1 MKKIVAM
8 ILSVAIVF
16 SIVGCNRKKGAD
28 PTGTTDVQG
37 PSDTY
42 EKVDLK
48 DCDGFW
54 YDEQGILFDIDTE
67 NMTLTT
73 FEGYVFDILDVTDEG
88 ISVRKQTSDEAY
100 YNSSCCLP
108 CFTTMTFPIF
118 QTSKGELIYF
128 DNVCYHEGTDKASN
142 ISAEIESKLRNTD
155 FNAYSTGGEKVEID
169 FPADG
174 KGKIQTSNGEVRWD
188 YENGQLS
195 IEGHN
200 GMPMRVFED
209 GTMAFYERGRLSK
222 LFNSSAGYD
231 YLGSEK
237 GSYIYYN
244 AQEDEYYLFEIDEKG
259 NAAMFSTDGEE
270 LEKYKV
276 AYDNEYDF
284 FLLGDTGLKYRR
296 QTGGDMW
303 MFSGY
308 EVIGTMYDRSTFNGM
323 IEEYRFRILD
333 GECKT
338 LFTNTYDMTFGNQ
351 DILITADLSTSE
363 WLPDCLVLE
372 EVTPKE
378 YVTNAVAPSN
388 ETMVTDLVKITCYS
402 SFNGATLDL
411 DVKGDDTDPG
421 SLAVRALA
429 ENFSS
434 ADLRNGDWKIV
445 DTDEGYHVTT
455 NVIYKSSYYYVINIE
470 DLLLAN
476 SISDITAMNV
486 LDLDVY
492 NSVWARKIGSDDVL
506 GLVDLQYL
514 SESIYDYDH
523 NCAEFWVYTPEQLAT
538 ATFYVN
544 VIDSLD
550 IYVQVDSC
558 INIHLMA
565 DLDLKDYY
573 WCSLGHIDNTRKSG
587 PNTIVDSYHGI
598 FFGNGHEIKNM
609 KIDESCGRS
618 FTSWADGFTV
628 IGLTLTDA
636 DFGILLDTGITS
648 AYGSEAFGTSPK
660 HGAFIDCKLILN
672 NENVYSFCGNL
683 SKTVSFVDCY
693 WEYKGKP
700 QKITES
706 SDDWCSENWV
716 GNYFKRS
723 GEYVYDEQAE
733 YDAYLADPESFH
745 NLSHYTGKEGTYCE
759 GNYAGYSA
767 DGIFYTNFGAVMQE
781 N

>member
-1 MKKIVAM
+1 MKKILST
-8 ILSVAIVF
+8 ILAVAIVF
-16 SIVGCNRKKGAD
+16 SIAGCNHKKGSD
-28 PTGTTDVQG
+28 HTSQTDAQG

-42 EKVDLK
+42 KKVDLEN
-48 DCDGFW
+48 CDGAWF
-54 YDEQGILFDIDTE
+54 DEQGILFSIDTE
-67 NMTLTT
+67 KMTLTT
-73 FEGYVFDILDVTDEG
+73 YEGFTFDILDVTDDG
-88 ISVRKQTSDEAY
+88 VSVRKQTSDDSY

-108 CFTTMTFPIF
+108 CYTTMTFPIF
-118 QTSKGELIYF
+118 QTTSGELIYF
-128 DNVCYHEGTDKASN
+128 DNVCFREDTDKASKV
-142 ISAEIESKLRNTD
+142 SSEIEDKLRNTD
-155 FNAYSTGGEKVEID
+155 FITYGMGGEKVEID

-174 KGKIQTSNGEVRWD
+174 KGKIKTSNGDVRWD
-188 YENGQLS
+188 YDDGKLS
-195 IEGHN
+195 IEGQN
-200 GMPMRVFED
+200 GMPLRLLED
-209 GTMAFYERGRLSK
+209 GTIVFFERSRISK
-222 LFNSSAGYD
+222 LYNSSAGYD

-259 NAAMFSTDGEE
+259 GATMFSTDGDE
-270 LEKYKV
+270 LESYSV
-276 AYDNEYDF
+276 AYDNEDNF

-296 QTGGDMW
+296 QSGGDMW

-308 EVIGTMYDRSTFNGM
+308 EVIGTLYDRLTFNGM

-351 DILITADLSTSE
+351 DILITADLSNSE

-378 YVTNAVAPSN
+378 YVTNAVNTSN
-388 ETMVTDLVKITCYS
+388 ETMVTDLVKITCNS
-402 SFNGATLDL
+402 SFNGAKLDL
-411 DVKGDDTDPG
+411 TVKGDDTDPG
-421 SLAVRALA
+421 SLAVRALM

-434 ADLRNGDWKIV
+434 ADLRNGDWKIE
-445 DTDEGYHVTT
+445 DTDEGYHVTA
-455 NVIYKSSYYYVINIE
+455 NVIYNSSYYYVINIE

-476 SISDITAMNV
+476 SMSDITAMNV
-486 LDLDVY
+486 LDIDVY
-492 NSVWARKIGSDDVL
+492 NSMWARKIGSDDML
-506 GLVDLQYL
+506 RLVDLEYL

-538 ATFYVN
+538 AFFYVN

-550 IYVQVDSC
+550 IYVQSDSC

-573 WCSLGHIDNTRKSG
+573 WCSLGHIDNTRKGG
-587 PNTIVDSYHGI
+587 PDNTIVDSFHGI

-618 FTSWADGFTV
+618 FTSWANGFTV
-628 IGLTLTDA
+628 IGLTLRDA

-660 HGAFIDCKLILN
+660 YGTFIDCKLILD

-683 SKTVSFVDCY
+683 SKTVSFVDCK
-693 WEYKGKP
+693 WEYKGEP
-700 QKITES
+700 QKIMDG
-706 SDDWCSENWV
+706 SDDWYVNNWV
-716 GNYFKRS
+716 GDYFKRN
-723 GEYVYDEQAE
+723 GEYVYNDQAE
-733 YDAYLADPESFH
+733 YDAYQADPESFH
-745 NLSHYTGKEGTYCE
+745 DLSHYTGKEGTYYE
-759 GNYAGYSA
+759 DEYVGYFV
-767 DGIFYTNFGAVMQE
+767 DGL
-781 N
+781 